1 MPKRP
6 DTKRRIVDAALALA
20 ARQGWA
26 STSLSAIASEADLP
40 LLEVHGH
47 FRSKA
52 AIVEAFLSRIDTEV
66 LAGESQEGE
75 KPRDRLFDTVMR
87 RFDALSPHKDAVRSM
102 ARDAVADPLGTL
114 AVAQPFLQSMGWML
128 EASGVT
134 ATGWRGTARIHLL
147 AGIYLSVLRV
157 WLDDDSADAMKTMA
171 ALDRRLRAFETWLG
185 LASYAHVAVQQNT

>member
-26 STSLSAIASEADLP
+26 STSLSAIASEAGLP

-52 AIVEAFLSRIDTEV
+52 AIVEAFLSRIDAEV

-75 KPRDRLFDTVMR
+75 KLRDRLFDTIMR
-87 RFDALSPHKDAVRSM
+87 RFDALGPHKDAIRSM
-102 ARDAVADPLGTL
+102 ARDVVADPLGTL
-114 AVAQPFLQSMGWML
+114 AVAQPFLQSMAWML

-185 LASYAHVAVQQNT
+185 LASDAHVAVQQTT